1 MNLTTTEA
9 ALIDLEKGKEAFM
22 ARRKALGDPAVPV
35 VESDAKHWHPWAP
48 DVVDALTRPVQ
59 VKFSFD
65 DPIKTRAEIEMFMA
79 ALVEAQMVT
88 QDHGRGIVRQ
98 RMDLR
103 NIIKTAAKV
112 LTRMQGKEPRD

>member
-1 MNLTTTEA
+1 MNLTPTESA
-9 ALIDLEKGKEAFM
+9 IVDFEHQKEAHM
-22 ARRKALGDPAVPV
+22 ARRRQLGDPAVPTV
-35 VESDAKHWHPWAP
+35 ASDTKHWHPYSP
-48 DVVDALTRPVQ
+48 EMVDALTRPVQ

-65 DPIKTRAEIEMFMA
+65 DPIKTRAEIEMFMG
-79 ALVEAQMVT
+79 ALTEAQMVT

-103 NIIKTAAKV
+103 NIIKTAAKM